1 MSDGTHTVAPWLLP
15 NGTLPTA
22 EHGARVLLV
31 LGKGGVGRTTIT
43 SLLAHRAHAAGLKV
57 LVVAIDG
64 KSSLHRLCPDGV
76 DVRSVSAGS
85 ALEDYL
91 LDQGFGAFARRL
103 AQSGVIE
110 VVGAAA
116 PGIHDL
122 VVLGKVKQFANAGQ
136 HDVVILDAPATGHA
150 TSMLSSVAG
159 LLDIVEG
166 GPIREQALDVERLLM
181 NADRCG
187 AVVVTT
193 AETTPVNESIEL
205 ISAIREVGVA
215 LAGAVVNAIEP
226 DELLT
231 GLSAKELSGLPSA
244 VTETI
249 RAAIGRHEHS
259 TADIKR
265 FVDALELG
273 VTQVVKLPTAELG
286 RDHISDLAVAAFE
299 GSGS

>member
-1 MSDGTHTVAPWLLP
+1 MLF
-15 NGTLPTA
+15 
-22 EHGARVLLV
+22 
-31 LGKGGVGRTTIT
+31 
-43 SLLAHRAHAAGLKV
+43 
-57 LVVAIDG
+57 
-64 KSSLHRLCPDGV
+64 
-76 DVRSVSAGS
+76 RS
-85 ALEDYL
+85 
-91 LDQGFGAFARRL
+91 
-103 AQSGVIE
+103 
-110 VVGAAA
+110 
-116 PGIHDL
+116 IHDL

-231 GLSAKELSGLPSA
+231 CLSTKELSGLPSA

>member
-1 MSDGTHTVAPWLLP
+1 MSDGTNTVAPWLLP
-15 NGTLPTA
+15 DGTLPTA

-43 SLLAHRAHAAGLKV
+43 SLIAHGARSAGLKV

-76 DVRSVSAGS
+76 DVKSVSAGS

-215 LAGAVVNAIEP
+215 LAGAVVNAVEP

-231 GLSAKELSGLPSA
+231 DLSDEELAALPNA
-244 VTETI
+244 VADTI
-249 RAAIGRHEHS
+249 RAAIDRHEHS
-259 TADIKR
+259 TADVER
-265 FVDALELG
+265 FVEALEIEA
-273 VTQVVKLPTAELG
+273 TQVVKLPTAELG
-286 RDHISDLAVAAFE
+286 RDHISRLAIAAFQE
-299 GSGS
+299 SGS